1 MVVDESSV
9 VEAESLNFK
18 DRGLRNCRQKS
29 LNTVTKLVHFSKG
42 VTNLMATQLGFQKW
56 TADNDERQGAMT
68 MYIEDAGWGEVV
80 VNAMVAF

>member
-1 MVVDESSV
+1 MSRVKNKKQKKKIGADYRDILMVVDESSV

-42 VTNLMATQLGFQKW
+42 VTNLIGT
-56 TADNDERQGAMT
+56 
-68 MYIEDAGWGEVV
+68 
-80 VNAMVAF
+80 